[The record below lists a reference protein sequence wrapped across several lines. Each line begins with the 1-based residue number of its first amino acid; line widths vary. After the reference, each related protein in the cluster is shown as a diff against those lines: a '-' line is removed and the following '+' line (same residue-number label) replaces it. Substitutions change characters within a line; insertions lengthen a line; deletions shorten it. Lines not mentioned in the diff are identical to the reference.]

1 MLFKRFEPSEK
12 LKTYIKEYW
21 IFENSDPGIHRQR
34 IIPDGYCEIIFH
46 YRTPYRINLH
56 GEWESQTEMLFAGQI
71 SRHFLLENT
80 GASGMIGLKLKPA
93 TPYQLFGLNMDQFK
107 DKVVDLKLILGSI
120 DNQMFQFSNPR
131 TPLSERVKL
140 AELWLLSVLKP
151 DAGRK
156 SKRVMDVVDI
166 IFHQKGL
173 IDIESLSK
181 KVHVSKRHLEREF
194 KEVVG
199 LTPKFF
205 CRIIRFNYIFE
216 IMKAGDESWI
226 DIALQSGHFDQSH
239 FIKNFKEFT
248 GEEPSQY
255 GFNEKNMANFFLLR

>member
-1 MLFKRFEPSEK
+1 MLFKRFKPSGNI
-12 LKTYIKEYW
+12 KTYLKESW
-21 IFENSDPGIHRQR
+21 VFEDSDPSIHRQK

-46 YRTPYRINLH
+46 YRSPYKINLN
-56 GEWESQTEMLFAGQI
+56 GKWEKQSQTLFAGQI
-71 SRHFLLENT
+71 SRHFFLENT

-93 TPYQLFGLNMDQFK
+93 APYQLFGLNMDQFK

-120 DNQMFQFSNPR
+120 DHQMVQFSNPG
-131 TPLSERVKL
+131 TPLRERVKL
-140 AELWLLSVLKP
+140 AELWLLSLLKP
-151 DAGRK
+151 DAMRK
-156 SKRVMDVVDI
+156 SKRVMDVVEI
-166 IFHQKGL
+166 IFQQKGL

-181 KVHVSKRHLEREF
+181 RIHISKRHLEREF

-216 IMKAGDESWI
+216 IMKAGDKSWI

-255 GFNEKNMANFFLLR
+255 GFNEKNLANFFLLR